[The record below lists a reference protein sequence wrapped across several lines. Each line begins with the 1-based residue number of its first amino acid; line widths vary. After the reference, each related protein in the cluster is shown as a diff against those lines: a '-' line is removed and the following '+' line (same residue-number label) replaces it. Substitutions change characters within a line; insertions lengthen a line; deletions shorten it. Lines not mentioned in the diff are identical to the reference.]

1 MIWSTIVLVLVVL
14 IVLKT
19 TVHLWLE
26 FLNLKPLQAKLQS
39 SGAQASEED
48 KRTLGYHQALTRHG
62 AGEMLMETVILLGL
76 VLFGFFPWVYHLGTQ
91 TFGSGIW
98 ADALLGVGVLFVLSL
113 PGWPWSWRHQFGIEQ
128 AYGFNRSTKQ
138 LWWSDRI
145 KGTVLTFVLGV
156 PLLALVLW
164 IQRELGTWWWLY
176 AALGIFLIQLLMMVL
191 YPKLILP
198 LFNKLEPLKDQELK
212 QRLMDLA
219 DRSGYK
225 AESILVM
232 DGSKRSGHSN
242 AFFTGFGKF
251 RKIVL
256 FDTLIE
262 QMEVEELEAVLAHEI
277 GHYRLGH
284 IPKMLA
290 IALVGLLLTFGAL
303 AWLIQAEWIW
313 TALGFAGTPRL
324 VAVIWFLALFSGFFT
339 FWITP
344 LFSLMSRK
352 HEFEA
357 DAFARDA
364 MGGPQSLVSA
374 LRKLFKKNLG
384 NPLPHPLYSAFFHSH
399 PPLEERVGALEA
411 KAG

>member
-1 MIWSTIVLVLVVL
+1 MIGSTIVLILLVV
-14 IVLKT
+14 VVVKT
-19 TVHLWLE
+19 AVHLWLE
-26 FLNLKPLQAKLQS
+26 FLNLKPLESKIAH
-39 SGAQASEED
+39 SGETASEEE
-48 KRTLGYHQALTRHG
+48 KRTLGYHRAQTRHG
-62 AGEMLMETVILLGL
+62 AGEMVTETGILLLL
-76 VLFGFFPWVYHLGTQ
+76 VLFGFFPWIYHWGTNTLGT
-91 TFGSGIW
+91 GIW
-98 ADALLGVGVLFVLSL
+98 ADALLGVGVLFLLSL
-113 PGWPWSWRHQFGIEQ
+113 PGWPWSWKHQFGIEEE
-128 AYGFNRSTKQ
+128 YGFNRSTHK
-138 LWWSDRI
+138 LWWTDRI
-145 KGTVLTFVLGV
+145 KGTVLTFLLGV

-164 IQRELGTWWWLY
+164 IQSALGSWWWLY
-176 AALGIFLIQLLMMVL
+176 AALGIFLIQLLMLVL

-198 LFNKLEPLKDQELK
+198 LFNKLEPLQDQELK
-212 QRLMDLA
+212 KRLMALA

-284 IPKMLA
+284 IPKMLG
-290 IALVGLLLTFGAL
+290 IAMVGLLLTFGVL
-303 AWLIQAEWIW
+303 AWLIHAEWIW
-313 TALGFAGTPRL
+313 VGLGFSEPPRL

-339 FWITP
+339 FWVTP
-344 LFSLMSRK
+344 LFSLLSRK

-357 DAFARDA
+357 DRFAREVT
-364 MGGPQSLVSA
+364 GGPESLVSA

-411 KAG
+411 GAS